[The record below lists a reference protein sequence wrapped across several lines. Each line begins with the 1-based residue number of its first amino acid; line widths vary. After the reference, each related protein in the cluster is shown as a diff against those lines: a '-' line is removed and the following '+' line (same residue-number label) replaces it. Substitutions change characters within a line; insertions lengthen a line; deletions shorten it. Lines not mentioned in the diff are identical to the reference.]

1 MEEYYF
7 IKHEQINKGERAMI
21 IMDIKVD
28 NFYAF
33 KNFHMNMSYPKKIV
47 DSTIEEEFLEERPN
61 FRYKK
66 VNIIMGGNATGK
78 TSLGRLLMLFTNY
91 LNDGGFRRFTDRIS
105 DEKKEAKISIDFV
118 TDTNILYR
126 FEMKVL
132 PKEKDDYSED
142 EVDIKIYYTPILI
155 KDNYEMCANKL
166 NEKNCSCTTYDKIN
180 TNGWS
185 FSYPID
191 VIEEKK
197 YKTIEENDKY
207 IFILEQILKTL
218 DPSVKEVVKVNQI
231 TEGVIWQQILIFFLP
246 ILFGTF
252 FQQLYNTADAMIVGH
267 FLGKQALAAVGGTTG
282 TLINLLVGFFVGLSS
297 GATVVISQHYGAN
310 KEDKVQWA
318 VHTSI
323 AFSIL
328 GGIVLTV
335 VGIGC
340 SRWMLD
346 LMSTPDDV
354 VNYAL
359 IYMRVYFLGTIGN
372 LIYNMGSGI
381 LRAVGDSKR
390 PLLYLIICCMTNIAL
405 DFLFVVG
412 LQMGVMGAALATILS
427 QIISAVLVMGSLMR
441 TRDIY
446 RLHLRKISID
456 WIMLKRIVRI
466 GFPAGVQSILYS
478 VSNVIIQSAVNSLG
492 TNNVAAWAAYGKVD
506 GLFWMMINAL
516 GIAATTFVGQNYGAK
531 KMDRVHRGVRTSM
544 IMAFLMTGL
553 MVVFMWFIGDTLISL
568 FTTDTAVRE
577 ICHGLIH
584 FLVPTFFTYIS
595 IEILSGALR
604 GVGDAWIPM
613 FITGIGIC
621 GVRIVWMTAV
631 LPHFHSLKGAAFC
644 YPLSWVITTIAYFIY
659 YLFFSQLSKRKELRS
674 I

>member
-1 MEEYYF
+1 M
-7 IKHEQINKGERAMI
+7 R
-21 IMDIKVD
+21 
-28 NFYAF
+28 
-33 KNFHMNMSYPKKIV
+33 S
-47 DSTIEEEFLEERPN
+47 
-61 FRYKK
+61 
-66 VNIIMGGNATGK
+66 GG
-78 TSLGRLLMLFTNY
+78 S
-91 LNDGGFRRFTDRIS
+91 FRRYLGM
-105 DEKKEAKISIDFV
+105 
-118 TDTNILYR
+118 N
-126 FEMKVL
+126 
-132 PKEKDDYSED
+132 KEK
-142 EVDIKIYYTPILI
+142 
-155 KDNYEMCANKL
+155 
-166 NEKNCSCTTYDKIN
+166 
-180 TNGWS
+180 
-185 FSYPID
+185 
-191 VIEEKK
+191 
-197 YKTIEENDKY
+197 
-207 IFILEQILKTL
+207 
-218 DPSVKEVVKVNQI
+218 KEVVKVNQI

-346 LMSTPDDV
+346 LMNTPDDV
-354 VNYAL
+354 VNHAL

-456 WIMLKRIVRI
+456 WIMLKRIIRI

-506 GLFWMMINAL
+506 GLYR
-516 GIAATTFVGQNYGAK
+516 VQN
-531 KMDRVHRGVRTSM
+531 
-544 IMAFLMTGL
+544 
-553 MVVFMWFIGDTLISL
+553 
-568 FTTDTAVRE
+568 
-577 ICHGLIH
+577 
-584 FLVPTFFTYIS
+584 
-595 IEILSGALR
+595 
-604 GVGDAWIPM
+604 
-613 FITGIGIC
+613 
-621 GVRIVWMTAV
+621 
-631 LPHFHSLKGAAFC
+631 
-644 YPLSWVITTIAYFIY
+644 
-659 YLFFSQLSKRKELRS
+659 
-674 I
+674 